1 MKNNNQEL
9 IKKNLFKVKKI
20 SIKTIKSIK
29 LNGDAEYIVDNVGVG
44 ILVPAFN
51 SYSSKFEEDRVQVLT
66 IDGRSIDVKQK
77 SVVLDNTR
85 IMDAKVKEK
94 LNNVIAEA
102 KKIYEQ
108 QKKLVKHQEE
118 YEKIKKSLKE
128 KLNKSQDSLSKSFT
142 QLKKVRGF
150 LSNEEVI
157 KYLNKN
163 LGKKLNKE
171 FEQSSYSENKFTIT
185 LLSNNNYGGSYNRKI
200 LELYFNKDS
209 VSMIRVVKE
218 IDFGKWCAN
227 HYDFVYEEYDRTLHV
242 GDLENSSDFKK
253 IKSKYFKSNNTS
265 AILKKANAEECFD
278 AGVGDKDSLSV
289 CHIVSS
295 ERNLECKKENL
306 KELENRI
313 NSLLV
318 LV

>member
-1 MKNNNQEL
+1 MKNINQEL
-9 IKKNLFKVKKI
+9 KKNLFKVKKI
-20 SIKTIKSIK
+20 TIKTMKSIK
-29 LNGDAEYIVDNVGVG
+29 LNGDAEYVIDNIGVG

-66 IDGRSIDVKQK
+66 IDGRSFEAKQK
-77 SVVLDNTR
+77 SIVLDNTR

-94 LNNVIAEA
+94 LNSVITEA

-128 KLNKSQDSLSKSFT
+128 KLNKNQEGLSKSFA

-171 FEQSSYSENKFTIT
+171 FEQSSCSDNRYTIT
-185 LLSNNNYGGSYNRKI
+185 LSKDNYWGGSYNRKI
-200 LELYFNKDS
+200 LTLVFNKDS
-209 VSMIRVVKE
+209 VSTLRVVKE
-218 IDFGKWCAN
+218 IDFGNWCAN
-227 HYDFVYEEYDRTLHV
+227 NYDFVFEEYDRTLHI
-242 GDLENSSDFKK
+242 GDLENSSDFNK

-265 AILKKANAEECFD
+265 AILKKSNATERFD
-278 AGVGDKDSLSV
+278 AGVGDKDSLQV

-295 ERNLECKKENL
+295 DLSLECRKENL

-313 NSLLV
+313 NSLLT